1 MSNSWRW
8 GKPIIYN
15 VTMIISYIYRHMHGY
30 CNPAANKDLK
40 YTMKKTQTMYV
51 YVYTHPVKAYDVHM
65 LK

>member
-1 MSNSWRW
+1 
-8 GKPIIYN
+8 
-15 VTMIISYIYRHMHGY
+15 MHGY

-65 LK
+65 LKWSNKLKAELLVK

>member
-1 MSNSWRW
+1 
-8 GKPIIYN
+8 
-15 VTMIISYIYRHMHGY
+15 MHGY